1 MKCTLADGTEQW
13 VAFVVFMAVVAF
25 KAFDTFMAFIADAM
39 AMVDRRLRESGAFRL
54 HRRVQR
60 LRKLE

>member
-1 MKCTLADGTEQW
+1 MKCTLAAGTEQW
-13 VAFVVFMAVVAF
+13 VAFVTFMTFVAF
-25 KAFDTFMAFIADAM
+25 NAFDTFMAFIADAM
-39 AMVDRRLRESGAFRL
+39 AMLDRRQRESGAFGL